1 MFFRLPKKQKKK
13 QESKKGVNL
22 ALGPNREK
30 HVLGSVG

>member
-1 MFFRLPKKQKKK
+1 MFFRLPKKKK

-22 ALGPNREK
+22 ALGPNIKK